1 MKISLFYNKKKFD
14 FLFLRFVSI
23 LYHMNISKM
32 TENISEEVLQ
42 YSLSTILSLKSFNCP
57 ILEESTLSFLDFYNK
72 LEIKQPS
79 INFNNNRKKSG
90 FTNRKNDWK
99 SKNKFSSKETIMFL
113 KNTWKPKL
121 ADNDEDNIR
130 NKVMKSLNKL
140 NETKFTIITKEL
152 LEDMEKIEYIELLHI
167 LIESILEKIVFDEK
181 FQLLYAK
188 LCNELSVNKKWQ
200 KNLISI
206 IEKDDDFFYSY
217 NSLAKTDHEIFGPF
231 SSKEECAK
239 DAMDKIDF
247 QKTLVDK
254 VQDKFKNIP
263 SELERMRNLENDEA
277 KICIKKE
284 IFSLVGFIF
293 NLVSTGFIHEYV
305 IYHCISKLLGM
316 EKIETPYDEEIEAA
330 IKIINLMQSSKS
342 FKMSVKN
349 YNSYKEYVQ
358 NTLVLKIRSIRMKF
372 LLEECFNIKLN
383 NANINGSID
392 DETDMNVKKSNNN
405 SAKNDNENINSLISE
420 FKQSFDENLINEYY
434 DLIIDKN
441 RIFYIWFDDLIKGNL
456 YENWNVFFNNI
467 DMKLKLSFSGYLDI
481 IKDIVKDFPEISID
495 YPDYMSNF
503 IKIMRF
509 VANETEIDDVKIEL
523 KKYME
528 SVLEDDLIL
537 MDFNGEIENRD

>member
-1 MKISLFYNKKKFD
+1 
-14 FLFLRFVSI
+14 
-23 LYHMNISKM
+23 MNIYKM
-32 TENISEEVLQ
+32 TEYASDEVLQ
-42 YSLSTILSLKSFNCP
+42 YSLSTILAIKSFNNP

-79 INFNNNRKKSG
+79 INFNNNRKKTG

-121 ADNDEDNIR
+121 SDNDEDNIR

-140 NETKFTIITKEL
+140 NENKFTIITKEL
-152 LEDMEKIEYIELLHI
+152 LEDIEKIEYFKLLHI

-206 IEKDDDFFYSY
+206 IEKDEEFFYSY
-217 NSLAKTDHEIFGPF
+217 NSLSKEEREIFGPF
-231 SSKEECAK
+231 NSKDECFN
-239 DAMDKIDF
+239 DGMEKIDF
-247 QKTLVDK
+247 QKTLINK

-263 SELERMRNLENDEA
+263 NELERMRTLDSNDE

-293 NLVSTGFIHEYV
+293 NLVSIGFIHEYV
-305 IYHCISKLLGM
+305 IYHCISKLFGM
-316 EKIETPYDEEIEAA
+316 ERIETPYDEEIEAA

-358 NTLVLKIRSIRMKF
+358 ETLVLKIRGVRMKF

-383 NANINGSID
+383 NVNVK
-392 DETDMNVKKSNNN
+392 ETIEEETEVKKSNN
-405 SAKNDNENINSLISE
+405 KDGENIVSLISE
-420 FKQSFDENLINEYY
+420 FKQSFDENLIDEYY
-434 DLIIDKN
+434 NLITDK
-441 RIFYIWFDDLIKGNL
+441 RQIFYMWFDDLIKGHL
-456 YENWNVFFNNI
+456 YENWDVFFNNI
-467 DMKLKLSFSGYLDI
+467 HLKLKLSFNSYLDI
-481 IKDIVKDFPEISID
+481 IKNIVKDFPEISID
-495 YPDYMSNF
+495 YPDYLSNF
-503 IKIMRF
+503 IQIMRLI
-509 VANETEIDDVKIEL
+509 ADETDVDDFKVVLME
-523 KKYME
+523 YME
-528 SVLEDDLIL
+528 TTLDDDLIIL
-537 MDFNGEIENRD
+537 DFANEIGNSD